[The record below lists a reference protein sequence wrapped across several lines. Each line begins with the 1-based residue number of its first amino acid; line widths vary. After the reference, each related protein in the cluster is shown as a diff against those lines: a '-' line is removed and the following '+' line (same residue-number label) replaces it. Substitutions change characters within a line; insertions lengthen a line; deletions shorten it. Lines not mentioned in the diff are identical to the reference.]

1 MDDFEFLRF
10 FFCNRSG
17 NFFSSGRI
25 ASPISDAIRH
35 PEGWHPLLVLQISKT
50 STGLRKQNFA
60 AEEIGRMINAK
71 GYEVSCGYHK

>member
-35 PEGWHPLLVLQISKT
+35 PEGWHPLLFFCKFPKQTQVCESKILLLKKL
-50 STGLRKQNFA
+50 G
-60 AEEIGRMINAK
+60 G
-71 GYEVSCGYHK
+71 